1 MATTVS
7 ARSGNSG
14 CRHRRALFAGCAGNA
29 MEWYDFALFGAATT
43 IRAAVLAPGGFA
55 VDRRP
60 LGPGRS
66 AAVLAATILLMAFA
80 RFSTACS
87 RRGR

>member
-1 MATTVS
+1 
-7 ARSGNSG
+7 
-14 CRHRRALFAGCAGNA
+14 

-66 AAVLAATILLMAFA
+66 AAVLAATIC
-80 RFSTACS
+80 TAWN
-87 RRGR
+87 REGLPRGSAGLGAAADANEFIRAVWCYG